1 MFRLTMAKDEQ
12 FAIYWCFNRAMDY
25 IDKHSPTLNPY
36 EHHTGKLDIIVNGV
50 NINET
55 IKNLLNNHE

>member
-1 MFRLTMAKDEQ
+1 MTKDEQ
-12 FAIYWCFNRAMDY
+12 FAVYWCFSRAMDY
-25 IDKHSPTLNPY
+25 VEKYSPTLNPY

-55 IKNLLNNHE
+55 IKNLLRQLVV

>member
-1 MFRLTMAKDEQ
+1 MTADEK
-12 FAIYWCFNRAMDY
+12 FAILWCFNYAMKY
-25 IDKHSPTLNPY
+25 VDKHSPTANPY

-55 IKNLLNNHE
+55 IKNLLHERLFV

>member
-1 MFRLTMAKDEQ
+1 MTKDEK

-25 IDKHSPTLNPY
+25 VDKYSPTLNPY
-36 EHHTGKLDIIVNGV
+36 EYHTGKLDIIVNGV

-55 IKNLLNNHE
+55 IKNLLNRLVV